1 MRPHTSRFVLADYE
15 RTSYAETMDLTA
27 RTALVTGANRGIG
40 RAILERL
47 AQLPLRMVLAGVRS
61 LDDFS
66 APDLRPGGARE
77 IKAVRMD
84 LSSRASI
91 DECCDAL
98 GIQLGEIDVLI
109 NNAGLMTGGLL
120 EEQAMDEV
128 YAMFQ
133 VNLVAVA
140 HLTQRVLPG
149 MLERRTGTIVN
160 NASISGYAYFP
171 AASTYA
177 ASKAGAVAFTESLRR
192 ELRGTG
198 VRAMHL
204 ITPGV
209 ATDMLADTDDVY
221 GRHMDTS
228 GWDRVA
234 PEEWAAKVVSAI
246 EADRRV
252 LGPGG
257 RSELAMLAARAPAF
271 VLDAIAARA
280 FSRRPR

>member
-1 MRPHTSRFVLADYE
+1 VNLAG
-15 RTSYAETMDLTA
+15 ATA
-27 RTALVTGANRGIG
+27 IVTGANRGIG
-40 RAILERL
+40 RALVERL
-47 AQLPLRMVLAGVRS
+47 AELPLRTVLAGVRS
-61 LDDFS
+61 VEDFE
-66 APDLRPGGARE
+66 APSSPPGGAEAVR
-77 IKAVRMD
+77 AVRMD
-84 LSSRASI
+84 LSSQASI
-91 DECCDAL
+91 EECCDELVSEL
-98 GIQLGEIDVLI
+98 GKVDLLV

-120 EEQAMDEV
+120 EEQAIDEV

-149 MLERRTGTIVN
+149 MLARRSGTIVN
-160 NASISGYAYFP
+160 NASISGYAHFP

-177 ASKAGAVAFTESLRR
+177 ASKAGVVAFTESLRR

-204 ITPGV
+204 VTPGV
-209 ATDMLADTDDVY
+209 ATDMLKDTDDVY

-234 PEEWAAKVVSAI
+234 PAEWAAKVVSAI

-257 RSELAMLAARAPAF
+257 RSGLAMLAAHGPAF
-271 VLDAIAARA
+271 VLDAITARA
-280 FSRRPR
+280 FSRRPRR